1 MRFNHDWSE
10 IMSSMK
16 VARRTILSTLGLTAG
31 SSLFPSLNRRAHAAT
46 APKRFLV
53 FYTYHG
59 TLPQFLIPT
68 AGTETDFT
76 VNSLM
81 KPYEAFKKDIVLLD
95 GLDFKSHRAVGS
107 PGNAHQQ
114 GQNHALSAAK
124 PVSAS
129 LAGGISIDQLIAR
142 GINAKTKFPSLE
154 LGVTDNGS
162 FPSYHNIAYSGPGQ
176 QMPSEG
182 NPTRVWNN
190 VFKGFV
196 PSGGGSVPVTPVVQ
210 GPNADAVKNKS
221 IIDYVKAEVDAVAK
235 QLGSSDKVRL
245 DNHLAAVRDLENSLS
260 LGGGGGGGGG
270 DVGGGGGGPS
280 AGCAALPQPTGNGFH
295 NYVDSHIKIIQM
307 AFACDLTRVASLN
320 VDELSHSTSGYAG
333 TYGTSDVHD
342 LIHRTSPDNG
352 DLRTNAGAVEM
363 VRKYHLI
370 YANIFQKLLTALTM
384 PDVDGKRM
392 LDNTIVLWAGEIAKG
407 SHAYTDNKW
416 ILAGSGGGAIRTG
429 RWLKCNGA
437 PHQNLFVTL
446 ARSMGVQIDKFGEP
460 STSTGALGLS

>member
-1 MRFNHDWSE
+1 M
-10 IMSSMK
+10 MK
-16 VARRTILSTLGLTAG
+16 VDRRTILCTLGLTAG
-31 SSLFPSLNRRAHAAT
+31 STLFPSLNRRAQAAT

-59 TLPQFLIPT
+59 TLPQFLVPT

-95 GLDFKSHRAVGS
+95 NLDFKSWGATNPN

-114 GQNHALSAAK
+114 GQNHAMCAIR
-124 PVSAS
+124 PVNAG
-129 LAGGISIDQLIAR
+129 LAGGPSIDQVIAR
-142 GINAKTKFPSLE
+142 GMNAKTKFPSLE

-162 FPSYHNIAYSGPGQ
+162 FPSYHNIAYSGSGQ

-182 NPTRVWNN
+182 SPTKVWNS
-190 VFKGFV
+190 VFKGFM
-196 PSGGGSVPVTPVVQ
+196 PAGGGSVPVPAV
-210 GPNADAVKNKS
+210 PDAEAVKQKS
-221 IIDYVKAEVDAVAK
+221 IIDYVKGEVDAVSK
-235 QLGSSDKVRL
+235 KLGSGDKARL
-245 DNHLAAVRDLENSLS
+245 DNHLSAVRDLENSLS
-260 LGGGGGGGGG
+260 LSGGGTGI
-270 DVGGGGGGPS
+270 VGAQG
-280 AGCAALPQPTGNGFH
+280 AGCAALPLPAGSGFN
-295 NYVDSHIKIIQM
+295 NYVDAQIKIIQM

-320 VDELSHSTSGYAG
+320 VDELSHGTSGYQSVG
-333 TYGTSDVHD
+333 GSSDVHD

-352 DLRTNAGAVEM
+352 DLKGNAAAVE
-363 VRKYHLI
+363 VIRKYHLV
-370 YANIFQKLLTALTM
+370 YANVFQKLLTALTM
-384 PDVDGKRM
+384 TDVDGKRL

-407 SHAYTDNKW
+407 SHAYNDFKW
-416 ILAGSGGGAIRTG
+416 MLAGSGGGAIRTG

-446 ARSMGVQIDKFGEP
+446 ARAMGVQIDKFGEP